1 MAALERPPELEHPMT
16 FPFGRL
22 CIYSTGV
29 TLRAATEAERAESI
43 AAAAHDGG
51 AGVII
56 VDGVSCYVD

>member
-1 MAALERPPELEHPMT
+1 MT

-22 CIYSTGV
+22 IVYSTGL

-51 AGVII
+51 AGVIL
-56 VDGVSCYVD
+56 VDGESCYVD

>member
-1 MAALERPPELEHPMT
+1 MAALRPATGMEHPMT

-22 CIYSTGV
+22 CIYSTGTTV
-29 TLRAATEAERAESI
+29 RAATESERAASI
-43 AAAAHDGG
+43 AAAEHDGG

>member
-1 MAALERPPELEHPMT
+1 MT

-22 CIYSTGV
+22 CIYSTGATV
-29 TLRAATEAERAESI
+29 RAATEAERAESI

-51 AGVII
+51 SGVII